1 MSKNNKKADAL
12 FPMQSSP
19 LDFKVGDAVKKLTPN
34 SVVSDVVGVVTHL
47 LPKIHKIRV
56 QWNYGN
62 EQEDPEQIFRVDPKM
77 YPPGVSRDSSYS
89 AHDLAE
95 SEKTY
100 GSIPKV
106 QRWMHASVVHKVA
119 EKFLDVTASLTTE
132 IEQCRSS
139 KLSSVQAYL
148 KLSSKYS
155 KNVSDTVLRQL
166 VAAVYEE
173 I

>member
-1 MSKNNKKADAL
+1 MSKKIKKADAL

-19 LDFKVGDAVKKLTPN
+19 LDFKVGDAVKKLTPT
-34 SVVSDVVGVVTHL
+34 STVSDVVGVVTHL

-62 EQEDPEQIFRVDPKM
+62 EQEDPEMIFRVDPQM
-77 YPPGVSRDSSYS
+77 FPPGVSRDSSYS
-89 AHDLAE
+89 SHDLAE

-119 EKFLDVTASLTTE
+119 AKYMDVTASISVE

-139 KLSSVQAYL
+139 ELTSVQAYL
-148 KLSSKYS
+148 KLSKKYS
-155 KNVSDTVLRQL
+155 RNVSDTVLRQL

-173 I
+173 V